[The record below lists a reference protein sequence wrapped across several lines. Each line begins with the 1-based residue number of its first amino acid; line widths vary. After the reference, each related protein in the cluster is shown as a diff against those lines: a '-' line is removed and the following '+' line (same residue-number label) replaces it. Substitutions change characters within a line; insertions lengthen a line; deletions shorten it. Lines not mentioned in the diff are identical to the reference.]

1 MASLGP
7 GTVRRGT
14 VRRETVRRESGR
26 RGTGRRW
33 LARARRAFVVT
44 AVAASVAGCV
54 GMPNSGSPGTFSA
67 TPQNTTPDSDFIG
80 AIPAGPEASW
90 SPSQVVEGFLNA
102 SASYPVYSAIAKE
115 YLVSSASKA
124 WDPGWSVQVVD
135 QVDVPGQAVM
145 GEDRRQATVDV
156 TGHVRASFNGTGQY
170 VGAQQSRDGGQG
182 GYWQAR
188 LVKVGHH
195 WLITN
200 PPAFRML
207 TQPTFAKVYKPQD
220 LYFFDSTGEVLV
232 PDAVFVPAGTSP
244 ASLVSNLVNALLKN
258 PQTGWL
264 QSETNPIP
272 PAITEFPS
280 GTGID
285 VAVDGTTAT
294 VNLTGAAVAGTSAV
308 TREQISAQLVW
319 TLTGQRAAPPNI
331 EAVQL
336 EINGKPWTPTD
347 SPCPGIG
354 VQSPAQKL
362 AMYSCKNPYPAAN
375 SQAFYYIANGQAW
388 SRCASETQ
396 VTSGS
401 IGMVLPVFS
410 RTSAATLSQSCKS
423 SVLAS
428 SPAMPPPQPRG
439 VPPLSM
445 IAVSPDSKYAA
456 GVSRNGNAV
465 DVWVAGGAK
474 PASALSMPGV
484 TAIGWDRR
492 DYLWVTQGDSTS
504 VIAQAGDNKFVE
516 IPNSFPGKLT
526 GLSIA
531 PDGVRVAAIVQTDSG
546 PELQLA
552 AIDNG
557 APSSASGQLTSPLR
571 GMSVGPAV
579 QRGANVA
586 NPIALTWYD
595 ADDLLV
601 LDGTANGTMLWE
613 VPVDGQP
620 ATKLPGVLSG
630 AISIT
635 ANSSQNALVVGLTG
649 GRMEVSAS
657 LAGPW
662 QPLGSGGQNPAF
674 QVPVSPVTAQS

>member
-1 MASLGP
+1 MASPGP
-7 GTVRRGT
+7 GPA
-14 VRRETVRRESGR
+14 
-26 RGTGRRW
+26 RRW

-102 SASYPVYSAIAKE
+102 SASYPVYSAIARE
-115 YLVSSASKA
+115 YLVGSASKA
-124 WDPGWSVQVVD
+124 WDPGWSVRVVD
-135 QVDVPGQAVM
+135 QVDVPGQA
-145 GEDRRQATVDV
+145 GLSQDRRQATVDV
-156 TGHVRASFNGTGQY
+156 TGTVRASFNGTGQY
-170 VGAQQSRDGGQG
+170 VGAQQSRGAGQG
-182 GYWQAR
+182 GYWQAK

-200 PPAFRML
+200 PPEFRML
-207 TQPTFAKVYKPQD
+207 TEPTFAKVYKPQD

-264 QSETNPIP
+264 QSEINPMS
-272 PAITEFPS
+272 PAVTEFPG

-294 VNLTGAAVAGTSAV
+294 VNLTGAAVAGTTAT

-319 TLTGQRAAPPNI
+319 TLTAQQAAPPNI

-336 EINGKPWTPTD
+336 EINGKPWIPANP
-347 SPCPGIG
+347 PCPGG
-354 VQSPAQKL
+354 AQSQSPAQKL
-362 AMYSCKNPYPAAN
+362 AMYSCKNPYPPAN
-375 SQAFYYIANGQAW
+375 SQAFYYVANGQAW
-388 SRCASETQ
+388 SRCASEAQ
-396 VTSGS
+396 VTTGS
-401 IGMVLPVFS
+401 IGTVLPVFS
-410 RTSAATLSQSCKS
+410 RTSRATLSQSCRS

-428 SPAMPPPQPRG
+428 SPAVPPSQPRG

-456 GVSRNGNAV
+456 GVSPNGNIV
-465 DVWVAGGAK
+465 DIWVAGGTK
-474 PASALSMPGV
+474 PAGALNMPGV

-504 VIAQAGDNKFVE
+504 VIAQAGDNKSVE
-516 IPNSFPGKLT
+516 IPNSFPGKLA

-531 PDGVRVAAIVQTDSG
+531 PDGVRVAAIVQTDAG

-552 AIDNG
+552 AIDSG
-557 APSSASGQLTSPLR
+557 APPSASGQLASPLAHT
-571 GMSVGPAV
+571 SIGPAV
-579 QRGANVA
+579 QLGPNVT

-601 LDGTANGTMLWE
+601 LDGTGNGTTLWE

-620 ATKLPGVLSG
+620 ATKLAGVLSG

-657 LAGPW
+657 LEGPW
-662 QPLGSGGQNPAF
+662 QPLGSGGQHPAF
-674 QVPVSPVTAQS
+674 QVPVSSVTAQS